1 MDFRLAKQFQ
11 LPGRAR
17 FELSAE
23 IFNAL
28 LAKNFT
34 HSVGPGTGSNTFRT
48 TSTQSPARTAQ
59 IVWRVSW

>member
-17 FELSAE
+17 FEFSAE
-23 IFNAL
+23 IFNATK
-28 LAKNFT
+28 AMNFPNQIN
-34 HSVGPGTGSNTFRT
+34 PGSGGDTFRIT
-48 TSTQSPARTAQ
+48 NTQSGARTAQ